1 MRVRKRKMALKNT
14 VGVRIFQSPSPPSKC
29 SLVLWK
35 TKAAIF
41 ALYSFPYSVINIS
54 ERARYCARKRNYTIL
69 ARGDKK
75 KKERER
81 EKMLRR
87 WWKESEKPVGSRTC
101 AIYLTIASACLYF
114 LREKDKW
121 TETKYIITIGYEYY
135 EINNYIKHCIII
147 DVRNARKK
155 YNIEQSIKQFGTI
168 YQKVATLNC

>member
-1 MRVRKRKMALKNT
+1 MALKNT

-81 EKMLRR
+81 EK
-87 WWKESEKPVGSRTC
+87 K
-101 AIYLTIASACLYF
+101 
-114 LREKDKW
+114 
-121 TETKYIITIGYEYY
+121 
-135 EINNYIKHCIII
+135 N
-147 DVRNARKK
+147 
-155 YNIEQSIKQFGTI
+155 
-168 YQKVATLNC
+168 VATVMEGERETGWIENMCDLFDDR